1 MNKND
6 VNIYPKELFIL
17 YGHLPEAVLDH
28 IDGCKSNNTKNN
40 LRDVTQS
47 KNMRNARRRSTNTS
61 GITGVHFSKLKK
73 KWIAQSVTQ
82 EGKHVHVGIYPDREE
97 AEAAIAIFR
106 QSHEYT
112 QRHGER

>member
-6 VNIYPKELFIL
+6 VKFYP
-17 YGHLPEAVLDH
+17 
-28 IDGCKSNNTKNN
+28 
-40 LRDVTQS
+40 
-47 KNMRNARRRSTNTS
+47 
-61 GITGVHFSKLKK
+61 
-73 KWIAQSVTQ
+73 VTQ